1 MSLVYQSRLEE
12 AGIARRLIVRRVHN
26 GLLALTAALS
36 LAMAGVACDN
46 TARGVQ
52 QDTAEATDSASDAAA
67 AARAEADDE
76 ADDARRTSGSAT
88 GAVDAAGETIDVKT
102 ALMTDDLVD
111 ASDINVDTFHETRTV
126 VLKGTVP
133 TEAQK
138 TAAGRIAE
146 REAEGYTIN
155 NQLTVRA
162 R

>member
-1 MSLVYQSRLEE
+1 M
-12 AGIARRLIVRRVHN
+12 
-26 GLLALTAALS
+26 LTAALS
-36 LAMAGVACDN
+36 LALAGAACDD

-52 QDTAEATDSASDAAA
+52 QDSAEATDDARDATA
-67 AARAEADDE
+67 AARSEADE
-76 ADDARRTSGSAT
+76 VADDARRTAGRAG
-88 GAVDAAGETIDVKT
+88 GAVDAAGETLDVKT

-126 VLKGTVP
+126 VLKGSVP

-146 REAEGYTIN
+146 REAEGYKID
-155 NQLTVRA
+155 NQLTVRP

>member
-1 MSLVYQSRLEE
+1 
-12 AGIARRLIVRRVHN
+12 
-26 GLLALTAALS
+26 
-36 LAMAGVACDN
+36 MAGVACDN

-67 AARAEADDE
+67 AARAEADDQ
-76 ADDARRTSGSAT
+76 ADDARRTSAIG
-88 GAVDAAGETIDVKT
+88 AAGETMDVKT
-102 ALMTDDLVD
+102 ALMSDDLVD

>member
-1 MSLVYQSRLEE
+1 M
-12 AGIARRLIVRRVHN
+12 RRVHN

-52 QDTAEATDSASDAAA
+52 QDTAEATDAASDAAA

-88 GAVDAAGETIDVKT
+88 GAIDAAGETIDVKT

-146 REAEGYTIN
+146 REAEGYKIN